1 MIKIEFDDFSNES
14 QTCNLGLTESAKNK
28 LKSVF
33 ENKPNSFLRLSVTS
47 GGCNG
52 FNYTFDI
59 DDKQTENDL
68 EIIIDE
74 LKVVVDKTS
83 NNYVDG
89 STIDFVTELQASHF
103 KVINPNAT
111 SSCSCGTSFSI

>member
-1 MIKIEFDDFSNES
+1 MIKIEFDEPIVES
-14 QTCNLGLTESAKNK
+14 HSCNLDLTEPAKEK
-28 LKSVF
+28 LKRVF
-33 ENKPNSFLRLSVTS
+33 AEKPNSFLRLSVVA

-59 DDKQTENDL
+59 DETKKEDDL
-68 EIIIDE
+68 EVTFDDIC
-74 LKVVVDKTS
+74 VVIDKTS

-89 STIDFVTELQASHF
+89 STIDFVEELQASHF
-103 KVINPNAT
+103 KVINPNAV

>member
-14 QTCNLGLTESAKNK
+14 QTCNLDLTESAKNK

-33 ENKPNSFLRLSVTS
+33 KDKENSFLRLSVTS

-52 FNYTFDI
+52 FNYSFDI
-59 DDKQTENDL
+59 DTKQNDDDL
-68 EIIIDE
+68 EVIIDD
-74 LKVVVDKTS
+74 LKVVIDRTS

-103 KVINPNAT
+103 KVVNPNAT

>member
-1 MIKIEFDDFSNES
+1 MIKIEFDDVNSEAKS
-14 QTCNLGLTESAKNK
+14 CNLSLTESAKNK

-33 ENKPNSFLRLSVTS
+33 KDKPNSFLRLSVIS

-59 DDKQTENDL
+59 DDVKKENDL
-68 EIIIDE
+68 EVVIDD
-74 LKVVVDKTS
+74 LQVVIDSTS

-89 STIDFVTELQASHF
+89 STIDFIEEIQASHF
-103 KVINPNAT
+103 KVINPKAT

>member
-1 MIKIEFDDFSNES
+1 MIKIEFEETNPIETACDLN
-14 QTCNLGLTESAKNK
+14 LTENAKNK
-28 LKSVF
+28 LRSVF
-33 ENKPNSFLRLSVTS
+33 KGQESKFLRLSVVA

-59 DDKQTENDL
+59 DDKQTNED
-68 EIIIDE
+68 ICITIDE
-74 LKVVVDKTS
+74 LKVVVDKQS
-83 NNYVDG
+83 NKYVNG
-89 STIDFVTELQASHF
+89 STIDFIEEMHASHF